1 MLTNPLPVVPGVSP
15 ETDGAWLLILDG
27 VRAMTLGQP
36 LLGGLLV
43 LFTLLEDI
51 GTFRVLADE
60 VVVIAGVLFP
70 AVEVTTLESCVPEVL
85 L

>member
-36 LLGGLLV
+36 LLGGLV

>member
-1 MLTNPLPVVPGVSP
+1 MLTNPLPVVPGGSP

-36 LLGGLLV
+36 LLGGLV

>member
-36 LLGGLLV
+36 LLGGLV
-43 LFTLLEDI
+43 LTLLEDI

-60 VVVIAGVLFP
+60 VVVVIAGVLFP

>member
-1 MLTNPLPVVPGVSP
+1 VLTNPLPVPGVSP

-36 LLGGLLV
+36 LLGGLV
-43 LFTLLEDI
+43 LTLLEDI

-60 VVVIAGVLFP
+60 VVVVIAGVLFP

>member
-36 LLGGLLV
+36 RLGGLV

>member
-1 MLTNPLPVVPGVSP
+1 VLTNPLPVPGVSP
-15 ETDGAWLLILDG
+15 ETEGAWLLILDG

-36 LLGGLLV
+36 LLGLV
-43 LFTLLEDI
+43 LTLLEDI

-70 AVEVTTLESCVPEVL
+70 AVEVTTLDSCVPEVL

>member
-15 ETDGAWLLILDG
+15 ETDGAWLLIFDG

-36 LLGGLLV
+36 LLGGLV
-43 LFTLLEDI
+43 LTLLEDI

-60 VVVIAGVLFP
+60 VVVVIAGVLFP

>member
-1 MLTNPLPVVPGVSP
+1 
-15 ETDGAWLLILDG
+15 
-27 VRAMTLGQP
+27 MTLGQP
-36 LLGGLLV
+36 LLGLV
-43 LFTLLEDI
+43 LTLLEDI